1 VLRAIGTMEA
11 QLKKFQ
17 WERILVN
24 GLQPILL
31 IFWQR
36 SQNISLC
43 PNILTEAKLKREGK
57 LVGWGGEVGLMALTK
72 EISRQPTIE
81 CFLWLLVITLTKMCN
96 EKQQTGEGEIQN
108 AQLEEKREH
117 QEVQWSRV

>member
-1 VLRAIGTMEA
+1 MLRAIGTMEA

-24 GLQPILL
+24 ALQQIILF
-31 IFWQR
+31 FWKR
-36 SQNISLC
+36 SKNISLC
-43 PNILTEAKLKREGK
+43 PNFLTVAKLKRVGK
-57 LVGWGGEVGLMALTK
+57 LGGGGGEVGLMALTK
-72 EISRQPTIE
+72 ETSRQPTIE